1 MKPRD
6 PSANEQAD
14 LTMTAATD
22 VVPRNLINRAL
33 LRPLLFSQ
41 VMALVWWLVALWIRE
56 RESLV
61 WHDQVNIFRA
71 SVQAIA
77 DPYTVSGF
85 VHAPW
90 VTLLIAP
97 FSWLPLEIS
106 TLLQSGLLFGLITL
120 VVFKFGGDWKVVV
133 IALTS
138 FVALDAV
145 LEMNVDWCVIIGLV
159 VPVEYS
165 APFLLIKP
173 QLALGY
179 YFSTPREKWL
189 RTGIIAV
196 ITLVVSLVIWGNYI
210 ARIISLVPT
219 LSIGRSFNIAPLHL
233 LPWPIS
239 LAIGLVLAYLAFRRR
254 DPPLGIIA
262 WFFFTP
268 YVSFYSLVLLL
279 AMVAIRFRLLAI
291 IITASLWVIYGG
303 VVFSGLLQ
311 R

>member
-1 MKPRD
+1 MT
-6 PSANEQAD
+6 
-14 LTMTAATD
+14 TMTD
-22 VVPRNLINRAL
+22 PIPRKLINRAL

-41 VMALVWWLVALWIRE
+41 AMALVWWLVALWIRE

-61 WHDQVNIFRA
+61 WHDQVFIFRA
-71 SVQAIA
+71 SVQAMA

-106 TLLQSGLLFGLITL
+106 TLLQSGLLFGLIAIA
-120 VVFKFGGDWKVVV
+120 VFKFGGDWKATA

-145 LEMNVDWCVIIGLV
+145 LEMNVDWCVIVGLV

-179 YFSTPREKWL
+179 YFGVRPHRWL
-189 RTGIIAV
+189 RTAIIGGLILLIAF
-196 ITLVVSLVIWGNYI
+196 VIWGNFVAKII
-210 ARIISLVPT
+210 ALVPSF
-219 LSIGRSFNIAPLHL
+219 SIGRDFNIAPLNL

-239 LAIGLVLAYLAFRRR
+239 LAIGLALAYMAFRRR

-279 AMVAIRFRLLAI
+279 AMIAIRFRLLAI
-291 IITASLWVIYGG
+291 IISVSLWVIYGG
-303 VVFSGLLQ
+303 VVFLGLLQ